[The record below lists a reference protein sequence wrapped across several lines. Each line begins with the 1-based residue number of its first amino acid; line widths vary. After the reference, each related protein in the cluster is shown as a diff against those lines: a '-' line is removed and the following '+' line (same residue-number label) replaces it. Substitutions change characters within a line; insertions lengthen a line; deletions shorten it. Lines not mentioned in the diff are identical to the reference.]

1 MDQPEPRPRRRRP
14 AERPAQILHAAE
26 RVFNRRGYDRA
37 TTREIAAEAG
47 VSEGTLYNYFGSKRD
62 ILLALIDSVE
72 ESWQQDIERIRAE
85 TPAQTL
91 EAAMAQLVAHRMRFV
106 QEHPTTILTLQQ
118 AVLDPDVGRHLDAMI
133 RRGQDDL
140 IERFRALSASGAL
153 RPVNP
158 FVAEEAL
165 ASMIMGLT
173 IGIELA
179 AAGWHREPLPP
190 EEIARALVDVL
201 MNGLR
206 ARSEEE
212 RNLQ

>member
-1 MDQPEPRPRRRRP
+1 MNQPEPRPRRRRP
-14 AERPAQILHAAE
+14 AERPAQILVAAE

-47 VSEGTLYNYFGSKRD
+47 VAEGTLYNYFGGKRA
-62 ILLALIDSVE
+62 ILLALIDSVG
-72 ESWQQDIERIRAE
+72 ESWRQDIERIRAE
-85 TPAQTL
+85 TL
-91 EAAMAQLVAHRMRFV
+91 EDAMAQLIAHRMRFV

-118 AVLDPDVGRHLDAMI
+118 AVLDPEVGRHLDAMI
-133 RRGQDDL
+133 MRGQDDL
-140 IERFRALSASGAL
+140 MDRFRALSASGVL
-153 RPVNP
+153 RPVDP

-206 ARSEEE
+206 AKSEQE
-212 RNLQ
+212 RNRND